1 MSKVLIVENHQGLKS
16 TLSKLLKGMGI
27 ESEEASCC
35 DKDKIN
41 KDINLVITGSTLIET
56 DIPTI
61 SLSSM
66 KQPLEVNELC
76 DTIKN
81 LIGE

>member
-35 DKDKIN
+35 DKIS
-41 KDINLVITGSTLIET
+41 KDINLIITESLIDT
-56 DIPTI
+56 GIPTI
-61 SLSSM
+61 ALSSM
-66 KQPLEVNELC
+66 KQPLEINELC
-76 DTIKN
+76 DAIKN
-81 LIGE
+81 NLD

>member
-35 DKDKIN
+35 NKIS
-41 KDINLVITGSTLIET
+41 KDINLVITESAQIET
-56 DIPTI
+56 DIPII
-61 SLSSM
+61 SLSSI
-66 KQPLEVNELC
+66 KQPLEVNE
-76 DTIKN
+76 
-81 LIGE
+81 